1 MKAAWTI
8 GVLASVMLG
17 GALIGGYWTPQR
29 EPEDSSALRGQAL
42 DTSQVEEREPAP
54 DFRLPDLAGKSV
66 TLSDYRG
73 KVVFLNF
80 WATWCGPCRSE
91 NPALV
96 ELRNTY
102 GADRVVI
109 VGIAIGE
116 NGSESQV
123 KARLEGFAARF
134 GINYALYYDRHYD
147 LAGRMHEISPFL
159 PYVPSTLIFDGRGQV
174 QKTHRGLPRGDSGQP
189 DPLSVFRRDI
199 EELLGRS

>member
-1 MKAAWTI
+1 MTAIFPAMRFLSARLLPAVRAALACALI
-8 GVLASVMLG
+8 GVLPAC
-17 GALIGGYWTPQR
+17 
-29 EPEDSSALRGQAL
+29 DSSESSAGEAAVTGVRPASEFDL
-42 DTSQVEEREPAP
+42 DE
-54 DFRLPDLAGKSV
+54 
-66 TLSDYRG
+66 YRG
-73 KVVFLNF
+73 KVVLVNF
-80 WATWCGPCRSE
+80 WATWCGPCRYE
-91 NPALV
+91 IPALV